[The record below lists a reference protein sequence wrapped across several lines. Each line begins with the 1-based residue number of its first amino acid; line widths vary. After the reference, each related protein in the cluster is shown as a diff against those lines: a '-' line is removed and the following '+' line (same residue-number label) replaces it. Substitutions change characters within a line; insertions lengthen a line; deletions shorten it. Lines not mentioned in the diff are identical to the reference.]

1 MICLHRNVWLSW
13 DKLPEWV
20 QDKIKK
26 SEDYKVLIKNNPQ
39 TEEDFEDESL
49 PFEVRYEH
57 FRTYPVS
64 G

>member
-1 MICLHRNVWLSW
+1 MIRSHRNVWLSCG
-13 DKLPEWV
+13 
-20 QDKIKK
+20 QASGMGTDKIKK

-57 FRTYPVS
+57 FRIYPVS